1 MKTFDPKNL
10 LFAKR
15 ERERE
20 REQIRRRRGKL
31 GRFRFKFKGCIVEA
45 MDNRW
50 VVRQVVD

>member
-1 MKTFDPKNL
+1 ML
-10 LFAKR
+10 ERSSQREGQR
-15 ERERE
+15 ERK
-20 REQIRRRRGKL
+20 QIRRRRGKW